1 MARTK
6 HQAVRSSKPA
16 PKKKLQFARSPRGRA
31 APSEQGGASTS
42 GTPRRGARAGDGA
55 AAAGVR
61 FWRSRGARA
70 EREEAISVA
79 PGYGSTAGDTEV
91 SEIHSASYPVREITS
106 DLSKDVNRWTPE
118 ALLALQE
125 AAEYHLV
132 GMFEVANLCAI
143 HAKRITINAKGHTT
157 CKAYRG
163 KALVMSDV
171 NSV

>member
-16 PKKKLQFARSPRGRA
+16 PKKKLQFARSPRERA
-31 APSEQGGASTS
+31 AASEQGGASTS

-55 AAAGVR
+55 AAAVAT
-61 FWRSRGARA
+61 FLA
-70 EREEAISVA
+70 EREEATSVA
-79 PGYGSTAGDTEV
+79 PGHGSAAGDTEV
-91 SEIHSASYPVREITS
+91 SEIRSASYPVREITN

-143 HAKRITINAKGHTT
+143 HAKRVTIK
-157 CKAYRG
+157 CKRTYNLQGVSGESAG
-163 KALVMSDV
+163 DG
-171 NSV
+171 